1 MLLPLLPLLLDNMN
15 HLLDL
20 LLDDLLLYGL
30 VLLLDQQNR
39 QKQLL
44 KLSLGQLDQ
53 RLNLDLDLLVL
64 ALDLLYIRLF
74 VLVDLEQYMDMGEV
88 VGWLVGVIAYIISS
102 NYVYNMRSH

>member
-1 MLLPLLPLLLDNMN
+1 MIYFCME
-15 HLLDL
+15 
-20 LLDDLLLYGL
+20 
-30 VLLLDQQNR
+30 LLLDQQNR

-88 VGWLVGVIAYIISS
+88 VGWLVGVIAYIRSS

>member
-1 MLLPLLPLLLDNMN
+1 MPLLPLLLENMN

-30 VLLLDQQNR
+30 VLL
-39 QKQLL
+39 
-44 KLSLGQLDQ
+44 LDQ

-88 VGWLVGVIAYIISS
+88 VGWLA
-102 NYVYNMRSH
+102 